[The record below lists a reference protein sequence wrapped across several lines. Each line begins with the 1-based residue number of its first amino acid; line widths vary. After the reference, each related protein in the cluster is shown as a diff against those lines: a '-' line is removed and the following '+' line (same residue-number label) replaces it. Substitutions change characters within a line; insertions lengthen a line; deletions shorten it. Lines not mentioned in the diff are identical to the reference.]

1 MRPPDNPLQV
11 PSIQIQPSMLVSS
24 PTDLTKLSNRGR
36 FFTRNIQETSKEG
49 AEETVRLRN
58 SRSTIG
64 IIHSYK
70 NLASQLDP

>member
-1 MRPPDNPLQV
+1 MRPPDNPSQV

-36 FFTRNIQETSKEG
+36 FFTRKIQETSEEST
-49 AEETVRLRN
+49 EETVRLRN

-64 IIHSYK
+64 INHSNR
-70 NLASQLDP
+70 NLSTQLDL